1 MTAHLWPASDGHTW
15 TARLEAPGWSA
26 HLFYD
31 RVDEPLGPMV
41 CADAILIG
49 TLLAFMSRDVKTLR
63 VHGDVSRTL
72 LRNLDELQHVW
83 LKWRPELYSPVMIE
97 VDGAIDDVSRG
108 EGAIS
113 AFSGGVDAA
122 FPVYRHA
129 VAATGWH
136 ALSLHEVV
144 MIHGFDIGLDEPDVF
159 DRAVDRAERMLAG
172 TGLRLSR
179 VRTNLRDLPT
189 RWGDNF
195 ALGVASVLTLFADRR
210 DTGLIGSSE
219 DYGAFFRP
227 CGSTPV
233 QDWMASSAAMAI
245 RHDGAGFSRTEK
257 VTELAKWQPA
267 IDHMR
272 VCYRG
277 AAHDRN
283 CGRCEK
289 CIRTALNLR
298 LAGVESPTCFDA
310 QFTTADLRRVYFA
323 NGPMAAEWKSL
334 ITEAERRGIA
344 ETWVRDV
351 RRVIRREQLK
361 ATPAGRLLKRLRSSG

>member
-1 MTAHLWPASDGHTW
+1 MTAHLWPASDGRMW
-15 TARLEAPGWSA
+15 SARLEADGWSA
-26 HLFYD
+26 HVFYE
-31 RVDEPLGPMV
+31 RVDDPLGPLV
-41 CADAILIG
+41 RVDALLIG

-63 VHGDVSRTL
+63 VHGAVSRTL

-83 LKWRPELYSPVMIE
+83 LKWRPELYSPITIE
-97 VDGAIDDVSRG
+97 VDAAADDEPGG

-122 FPVYRHA
+122 FTVYRHA
-129 VAATGWH
+129 VAGAGWH
-136 ALSLHEVV
+136 SLPLREVV

-159 DRAVDRAERMLAG
+159 DRAVDRSERMLAG
-172 TGLRLSR
+172 TGLRFSR

-195 ALGVASVLTLFADRR
+195 ALGAASVLTLFADRR

-233 QDWMASSAAMAI
+233 QDWMASSKAMAI

-257 VTELAKWQPA
+257 VTELAKWPSA
-267 IDHMR
+267 IDNMR

-310 QFTTADLRRVYFA
+310 QFAAADLRRVYFA
-323 NGPMAAEWKSL
+323 NGPMATEWKSL

-344 ETWVRDV
+344 EPWVRDV
-351 RRVIRREQLK
+351 RRVIWREQIK
-361 ATPAGRLLKRLRSSG
+361 ATPPGRLLKRLRSSG